1 MLARNGI
8 FRAILPL
15 DQELSW
21 AIQHRKGKEFRNAIY
36 KLSLAAAL
44 YFLRGGSNLRI
55 FQCKSRELLQCVLQS
70 LKLSGLSLA
79 SGSLRSSQTRIEGFC
94 DAWFL
99 DTRIFRSNNY

>member
-55 FQCKSRELLQCVLQS
+55 FQCKSRVAAVCSAVLEAIRA
-70 LKLSGLSLA
+70 KLS
-79 SGSLRSSQTRIEGFC
+79 I
-94 DAWFL
+94 WFTEKFTDQNRRL
-99 DTRIFRSNNY
+99 L